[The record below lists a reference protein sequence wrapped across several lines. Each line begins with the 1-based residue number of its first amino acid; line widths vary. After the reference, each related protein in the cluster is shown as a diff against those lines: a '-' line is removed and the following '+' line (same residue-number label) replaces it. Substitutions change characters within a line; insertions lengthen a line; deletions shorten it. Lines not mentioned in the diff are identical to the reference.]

1 MHSRN
6 FIFHKN
12 TYLPSYNN
20 ITSSINV
27 DSYFQARE
35 TMREIHELQEER
47 LMLSQVKAK
56 TAMEKVHAKSL
67 KKAIKTG
74 NVEQVEQANRQE
86 YQKLARE
93 HDDKVP
99 PISLSLSGT
108 HCC

>member
-1 MHSRN
+1 
-6 FIFHKN
+6 
-12 TYLPSYNN
+12 
-20 ITSSINV
+20 
-27 DSYFQARE
+27 
-35 TMREIHELQEER
+35 MREIHELQEER

-99 PISLSLSGT
+99 QSHSAWVVLIVVDPVLQQSYGLLAYGHVTVILIVA
-108 HCC
+108 

>member
-1 MHSRN
+1 
-6 FIFHKN
+6 
-12 TYLPSYNN
+12 
-20 ITSSINV
+20 
-27 DSYFQARE
+27 
-35 TMREIHELQEER
+35 MREIHELQEER

-56 TAMEKVHAKSL
+56 TATEKVHAKSL

-93 HDDKVP
+93 HDEKVP
-99 PISLSLSGT
+99 PISLCLSGT